1 MKPLRGYV
9 YQTVSAVLSHPD
21 ARRCVVMNL
30 LYTLCWLMICVG
42 VLLIVGTL
50 SYDVLFLNTF
60 SVENARTAADVERD
74 TWLILSGAGITTFSA
89 LTGMIVGCF
98 VKPTVAS
105 APNAEEAR

>member
-1 MKPLRGYV
+1 
-9 YQTVSAVLSHPD
+9 
-21 ARRCVVMNL
+21 MNL

-42 VLLIVGTL
+42 VLLIFGTL